1 MGQINIYSASA
12 GSGKT
17 FSLVC
22 EYLEKLL
29 ENPYAYRNILA
40 VTFTNKSTNEMK
52 TRILSTLYGLATNQS
67 YAKDYLKKLQ
77 ENTSKNEQTIREK
90 SKEILQT
97 ILHDYSYF
105 NIETIDS
112 FLQKVLKNLT
122 KEVGVGSRFD
132 LILDESDYLEK
143 AIEKLNNS
151 EELKDYVTELIDK
164 RLEEGNNWNYNTI
177 LLKLAKDLNKQTIRE
192 SLKSQTINTE
202 EILKYAKE
210 QRNLYNKFL
219 KDLHEKINCFKK
231 DFNSKEVIKSSFRK
245 DDFALVKEAE
255 PFCQYEKVILKKFQT
270 QENKERYEEI
280 VDFFDNGRL
289 QAFMAKLEIDSVY
302 EYILLPYIKL
312 FKEEALKEDNVFVL
326 KDTAG
331 LLAEMIKGND
341 VSFVYEKIGTK
352 IKHVMIDEFQ
362 DTSQLSWENFQ
373 FIANECSSNQGSTT
387 IFGDLKQSIY
397 RFNEGDWTIMNNLIE
412 ENQGKLIELDTN
424 YRTDKNIIE
433 FNNGF
438 FKTLYENQIFKTKVK
453 QKAKNNEDKG
463 LLRFNFLEK
472 AKDIDVLDKT
482 LEEINYYIEKGFN
495 YSDIALLFR
504 SNKKL
509 ALTAQYLK
517 TKGISPISSEA
528 FAFNSSRSINTI
540 IYCLRLINNNEER
553 IAQYLLKIYGQNEE
567 TIQKIKSINKDNTPL
582 IDLIDTIINLCKIET
597 KDVFISAFYE
607 RLIEYCQQKPQQLS
621 LFLKYWSEELK
632 DSTIS
637 LDDNQENTTTNDK
650 KIKLLSVHKSKGLEF
665 PIVIIPFFDW
675 QMVNNINKIWIENIN
690 SKSPIRLFRANLSE
704 LNKTGDCYYEQIAQF
719 ETNEQIIDTYNLMY
733 VAFTRAK
740 QALSTISK
748 TTKENCC
755 SKYLLNYLEEKAFS
769 TDGNGFYVIG
779 NENISK
785 EEKGE
790 KEKKQDI
797 FNHNGENITSKI
809 EEANFS
815 RQAEIKFSL
824 SKQAQDYFEIHN
836 TKESQEKRNRG
847 IALHDICSKIYEE
860 KDLENVLAKI
870 EDESLKQEAETIIKQ
885 MFLDAKKYEWF
896 SGAYKV
902 LNEKEVL
909 SNGQTRRIDRIM
921 FGRDEVIIVDYK
933 FTEDKE
939 NENKYHKQLKEYKQI
954 VSNMGYKNIKTYLWF
969 IGNEIKEVE

>member
-1 MGQINIYSASA
+1 MKQINIYSASA

-17 FSLVC
+17 FSLVV
-22 EYLEKLL
+22 EYLSKLL

-52 TRILSTLYGLATNQS
+52 TRILSTLYGLSTNQS
-67 YAKDYLKKLQ
+67 YTKGYLTKLQ
-77 ENTSKNEQTIREK
+77 EKTNKTEQEIRSK
-90 SKEILQT
+90 SKDILKT
-97 ILHDYSYF
+97 ILHDYTNF

-132 LILDESDYLEK
+132 LILEESDYLEK

-151 EELKDYVTELIDK
+151 EELKDYVAELIDK
-164 RLEEGNNWNYNTI
+164 RLEEGNNWNYNKI
-177 LLKLAKDLNKQTIRE
+177 LLELAKDLNKQTIRK
-192 SLKSQTINTE
+192 SLKSQTINTK
-202 EILKYAKE
+202 EILEYAKE

-219 KDLHEKINCFKK
+219 KDLHDKIDCFKK
-231 DFNSKEVIKSSFRK
+231 DFQVSDFIKKSYINN
-245 DDFALVKEAE
+245 DYALVKEDS
-255 PFCQYEKVILKKFQT
+255 PFYKKHRKKG
-270 QENKERYEEI
+270 QEERYDEI
-280 VDFFDNGRL
+280 VDFFNEGRL
-289 QAFMAKLEIDSVY
+289 KAFIAKLEIDSIY

-341 VSFVYEKIGTK
+341 VSFVYEKIGTR
-352 IKHVMIDEFQ
+352 INHVMIDEFQ

-373 FIANECSSNQGSTT
+373 FIANECNSNQGSTT

-397 RFNEGDWTIMNNLIE
+397 RWNEGDWTIMSNLIE
-412 ENQGKLIELDTN
+412 ENKENVIPLSTN

-438 FKTLYENQIFKTKVK
+438 FKQLYEKQIFQTKVE
-453 QKAKNNEDKG
+453 QEAKNNEDKG
-463 LLRFNFLEK
+463 LLRFTFLEK
-472 AKDIDVLDKT
+472 AKNIDVLDKT
-482 LEEINYYIEKGFN
+482 LEEVNYYISKGFKH
-495 YSDIALLFR
+495 SDIAILFR

-517 TKGISPISSEA
+517 AKGISPISSEA

-540 IYCLRLINNNEER
+540 IYCLRLINNKEER

-567 TIQKIKSINKDNTPL
+567 TIKKIKSINKDNTPL

-637 LDDNQENTTTNDK
+637 LDDNQENSNQNDK

-675 QMVNNINKIWIENIN
+675 QMVNNINKIWIENID

-704 LNKTGDCYYEQIAQF
+704 LNKTGNCYYEQTAEF

-740 QALSTISK
+740 HALSTISSK
-748 TTKENCC
+748 YAKENYC
-755 SKYLLNYLEEKAFS
+755 SSDLFLYLNSNYPMKE
-769 TDGNGFYVIG
+769 NGKFIIG
-779 NENISK
+779 NQEIKK
-785 EEKGE
+785 EETKTQE
-790 KEKKQDI
+790 NKKDI
-797 FNHNGENITSKI
+797 FNHKGENITSRI
-809 EEANFS
+809 EETNFS
-815 RQAEIKFSL
+815 QQAEIKFSL
-824 SKQAQDYFEIHN
+824 SKQAQDYFDIHQ
-836 TKESQEKRNRG
+836 TDSSEEKRNRG
-847 IALHDICSKIYEE
+847 IALHNICSKIYEE
-860 KDLENVLAKI
+860 KDLETLSLSQ
-870 EDESLKQEAETIIKQ
+870 EDKAVIKQ
-885 MFLDAKKYEWF
+885 MFAESKDYKWF
-896 SGAYKV
+896 DGTYKV
-902 LNEKEVL
+902 LNEKEII
-909 SNGQTRRIDRIM
+909 SNGEVKRIDRIM
-921 FGRDEVIIVDYK
+921 FGKDEVIIVDYK

-939 NENKYHKQLKEYKQI
+939 NQNKYHKQLKEYKQI
-954 VSNMGYKNIKTYLWF
+954 VSQMGYKNIKTYLWF
-969 IGNEIKEVE
+969 IGIKIVEVK

>member
-77 ENTSKNEQTIREK
+77 ENTSKSEQTIREK

-151 EELKDYVTELIDK
+151 EELKNYVTELIDK

-202 EILKYAKE
+202 EILKYAKK
-210 QRNLYNKFL
+210 QRNIYNKFL

-438 FKTLYENQIFKTKVK
+438 FKTLYENQIFKTKVE

-482 LEEINYYIEKGFN
+482 LEEINYYISKGFN
-495 YSDIALLFR
+495 YCDIALLFR

-528 FAFNSSRSINTI
+528 FAFNTSDSIKTI

-553 IAQYLLKIYGQNEE
+553 IAQYALKIYGQSEE

-582 IDLIDTIINLCKIET
+582 IDVIDTIINLCQIDT

-621 LFLKYWSEELK
+621 LFLKYWREELK

-637 LDDNQENTTTNDK
+637 LDDNQENSNTTDK

-665 PIVIIPFFDW
+665 PIVIIPFFEW
-675 QMVNNINKIWIENIN
+675 QIVNNINKIWIDNVD
-690 SKSPIRLFRANLSE
+690 SKSPIQLFRANLSE
-704 LNKTGDCYYEQIAQF
+704 LEKTGNTIYQQTAEF
-719 ETNEQIIDTYNLMY
+719 ESNEQRIDTYNLMY

-755 SKYLLNYLEEKAFS
+755 SKYLLDYLSEKEFS
-769 TDGNGFYVIG
+769 INENGCYVIG
-779 NENISK
+779 NENLSK

-815 RQAEIKFSL
+815 QQAEIKFSL

-860 KDLENVLAKI
+860 KDLEDVLAKI

-896 SGAYKV
+896 SDTYKV
-902 LNEKEVL
+902 LNEKEII

-921 FGRDEVIIVDYK
+921 FGKDEVIIVDYK

-939 NENKYHKQLKEYKQI
+939 NENKYHEQLKEYKQI

>member
-1 MGQINIYSASA
+1 MKQINIYSASA

-17 FSLVC
+17 FSLVV
-22 EYLEKLL
+22 EYLSKLL

-52 TRILSTLYGLATNQS
+52 TRILSTLYGLSTNQS
-67 YAKDYLKKLQ
+67 YTKGYLTKLQ
-77 ENTSKNEQTIREK
+77 EKTNKTEQEIRNK
-90 SKEILQT
+90 SKDILKT
-97 ILHDYSYF
+97 ILHDYTNF

-132 LILDESDYLEK
+132 LILEESDYLEK

-151 EELKDYVTELIDK
+151 EELKDYVAELIDK
-164 RLEEGNNWNYNTI
+164 RLEEGNNWNYNKI
-177 LLKLAKDLNKQTIRE
+177 LLELAKDLNKQTIRK

-210 QRNLYNKFL
+210 QRNIYNTFL
-219 KDLHEKINCFKK
+219 KDLHDKIDCFKK
-231 DFNSKEVIKSSFRK
+231 DFQVSDFIKKSYINN
-245 DDFALVKEAE
+245 DYTLVKEDS
-255 PFCQYEKVILKKFQT
+255 PFYKKHRKKG
-270 QENKERYEEI
+270 QEERYDEI
-280 VDFFDNGRL
+280 VDFFNEGRL
-289 QAFMAKLEIDSVY
+289 KAFIAKLEIDSIY

-312 FKEEALKEDNVFVL
+312 FKEETLKEDNVFVL

-341 VSFVYEKIGTK
+341 VSFVYEKIGTR

-397 RFNEGDWTIMNNLIE
+397 RWNEGDWTIMNNLIE
-412 ENQGKLIELDTN
+412 ENQGKLIELETN

-438 FKTLYENQIFKTKVK
+438 FKTLYENQIFKTKVE

-482 LEEINYYIEKGFN
+482 LEEINYYISKGFN
-495 YSDIALLFR
+495 YCDIALLFR

-517 TKGISPISSEA
+517 AKGISPISSEA

-582 IDLIDTIINLCKIET
+582 IDLIDSIINLCKIET

-675 QMVNNINKIWIENIN
+675 QMVNNINKLWIENID

-704 LNKTGDCYYEQIAQF
+704 LNKTGNCYYEQTAEF
-719 ETNEQIIDTYNLMY
+719 ESNEQRIDTYNLMY

-740 QALSTISK
+740 HALSTISSK
-748 TTKENCC
+748 YAKENYC
-755 SKYLLNYLEEKAFS
+755 SSDLFLYLNSNYPMKE
-769 TDGNGFYVIG
+769 NGKFIIG
-779 NENISK
+779 NQEIKK
-785 EEKGE
+785 EETKTQE
-790 KEKKQDI
+790 NKKDI
-797 FNHNGENITSKI
+797 FNHKGENITSRI
-809 EEANFS
+809 EETNFS
-815 RQAEIKFSL
+815 QQAEIKFSL
-824 SKQAQDYFEIHN
+824 SKQAQDYFDIHQ
-836 TKESQEKRNRG
+836 TDSSEEKRNRG
-847 IALHDICSKIYEE
+847 IALHNICSKIYEE
-860 KDLENVLAKI
+860 KDLETLSLSQ
-870 EDESLKQEAETIIKQ
+870 EDKAVIKQ
-885 MFLDAKKYEWF
+885 MFAESKDYKWF
-896 SGAYKV
+896 NGTYKV
-902 LNEKEVL
+902 LNEKEII
-909 SNGQTRRIDRIM
+909 SNGEVKRIDRIM
-921 FGRDEVIIVDYK
+921 FGKDEVIILDYK
-933 FTEDKE
+933 FTEDTE
-939 NENKYHKQLKEYKQI
+939 NEEKYHKQLKEYKQI
-954 VSNMGYKNIKTYLWF
+954 VSQMGYKNIKTYLWF
-969 IGNEIKEVE
+969 VGIKIEEVK

>member
-1 MGQINIYSASA
+1 MKQINIYSASA

-17 FSLVC
+17 FSLVV
-22 EYLEKLL
+22 EYLSKLL

-52 TRILSTLYGLATNQS
+52 TRILSTLYGLSTNQS
-67 YAKDYLKKLQ
+67 YTKGYLTKLQ
-77 ENTSKNEQTIREK
+77 EKTNKTEQEIRNK
-90 SKEILQT
+90 SKDILKT
-97 ILHDYSYF
+97 ILHDYTNF

-132 LILDESDYLEK
+132 LILEESDYLEK

-151 EELKDYVTELIDK
+151 EELKDYVAELIDK
-164 RLEEGNNWNYNTI
+164 RLEEGNNWNYNKI
-177 LLKLAKDLNKQTIRE
+177 LLELAKDLNKQTIRK

-210 QRNLYNKFL
+210 QRNIYNTFL
-219 KDLHEKINCFKK
+219 KDLHDKIDCFKK
-231 DFNSKEVIKSSFRK
+231 DFQVSDFIKKSYINN
-245 DDFALVKEAE
+245 DYALVKEDS
-255 PFCQYEKVILKKFQT
+255 PFYKKHRKKG
-270 QENKERYEEI
+270 QEERYDEI
-280 VDFFDNGRL
+280 VDFFNEGRL
-289 QAFMAKLEIDSVY
+289 KAFIAKLEIDSIY

-312 FKEEALKEDNVFVL
+312 FKEETLKEDNVFVL

-341 VSFVYEKIGTK
+341 VSFVYEKIGTR

-397 RFNEGDWTIMNNLIE
+397 RWNEGDWTIMSNLIK
-412 ENQGKLIELDTN
+412 ENKENIIPLSTN

-438 FKTLYENQIFKTKVK
+438 FEQLYKEQIFKTKVK
-453 QKAKNNEDKG
+453 QEAKNNEDKG

-482 LEEINYYIEKGFN
+482 LEEINYYISKGFN
-495 YSDIALLFR
+495 YCDIALLFR

-528 FAFNSSRSINTI
+528 FAFNTSHSIKTI

-553 IAQYLLKIYGQNEE
+553 IAQYALKIYGQSEE

-597 KDVFISAFYE
+597 KDIFISAFYE

-621 LFLKYWSEELK
+621 LFLKYWREELK

-637 LDDNQENTTTNDK
+637 FDDNQENSNTNDK

-665 PIVIIPFFDW
+665 PIVIIPFFEW
-675 QMVNNINKIWIENIN
+675 QIVNNINKLWIDNVD
-690 SKSPIRLFRANLSE
+690 SKSPIQLFRANLSE
-704 LNKTGDCYYEQIAQF
+704 LEKTGNTIYQQTAQF

-779 NENISK
+779 NENLSK

-797 FNHNGENITSKI
+797 FNHKGENITSRI
-809 EEANFS
+809 EETNFS
-815 RQAEIKFSL
+815 QQAEIKFSL
-824 SKQAQDYFEIHN
+824 SKQAQDYFDIHQ
-836 TKESQEKRNRG
+836 TDSSEEKRNRG
-847 IALHDICSKIYEE
+847 IALHNICSKIYEE
-860 KDLENVLAKI
+860 KDLETLSLSQ
-870 EDESLKQEAETIIKQ
+870 EDKAVIKQ
-885 MFLDAKKYEWF
+885 MFTEAKNYKWF
-896 SGAYKV
+896 DGTYKV
-902 LNEKEVL
+902 LNEKEII
-909 SNGQTRRIDRIM
+909 SNGEVKRIDRIM
-921 FGRDEVIIVDYK
+921 FGKDEVIILDYK
-933 FTEDKE
+933 FTEDTE
-939 NENKYHKQLKEYKQI
+939 NEEKYHKQLKEYKQI
-954 VSNMGYKNIKTYLWF
+954 VSQMGYKNIKTYLWF
-969 IGNEIKEVE
+969 VGIKIEEVK

>member
-1 MGQINIYSASA
+1 MKQINIYSASA

-17 FSLVC
+17 FSLVV
-22 EYLEKLL
+22 EYLLKLL

-52 TRILSTLYGLATNQS
+52 TRILSTLYGLSTNQS
-67 YAKDYLKKLQ
+67 YTKGYLTKLQ
-77 ENTSKNEQTIREK
+77 EKTHKTEQEIRNK
-90 SKEILQT
+90 SKDILKT
-97 ILHDYSYF
+97 ILHDYTNF

-132 LILDESDYLEK
+132 LILEESDYLEK

-151 EELKDYVTELIDK
+151 EELKDYVAELIDK
-164 RLEEGNNWNYNTI
+164 RLEEGNNWNYNKI
-177 LLKLAKDLNKQTIRE
+177 LLELAKDLNKQTIRE
-192 SLKSQTINTE
+192 NLKSQTINTE

-210 QRNLYNKFL
+210 QRNIYNTFL
-219 KDLHEKINCFKK
+219 KELHHKIDCFKK
-231 DFNSKEVIKSSFRK
+231 DFQVSDFIKKSYINN
-245 DDFALVKEAE
+245 DYALVKEDS
-255 PFCQYEKVILKKFQT
+255 PFYKKHRKKG
-270 QENKERYEEI
+270 QEERYDEI
-280 VDFFDNGRL
+280 VDFFNEGRL
-289 QAFMAKLEIDSVY
+289 KAFIAKLEIDSIY

-312 FKEEALKEDNVFVL
+312 FKEETLKEDNVFVL

-341 VSFVYEKIGTK
+341 VSFVYEKIGTR

-397 RFNEGDWTIMNNLIE
+397 RWNEGDWTIMSNLIK
-412 ENQGKLIELDTN
+412 ENKENIIPLSTN

-438 FKTLYENQIFKTKVK
+438 FEQLYKEQIFKTKVK
-453 QKAKNNEDKG
+453 QTAKNNEDKG
-463 LLRFNFLEK
+463 LLRFTFLEK

-482 LEEINYYIEKGFN
+482 LEEINYYISKGFN
-495 YSDIALLFR
+495 HSDIALLFR

-517 TKGISPISSEA
+517 ANGISPVSSEA

-567 TIQKIKSINKDNTPL
+567 TIKKIKSINKDKANL
-582 IDLIDTIINLCKIET
+582 IDIVDEIISICNIDN
-597 KDVFISAFYE
+597 KDIFISAFYE

-637 LDDNQENTTTNDK
+637 LDDNQENSNQNDK

-675 QMVNNINKIWIENIN
+675 QMVNNINKLWIENID

-704 LNKTGDCYYEQIAQF
+704 LNKTGDCYYEQTAEF

-740 QALSTISK
+740 HALSTISSK
-748 TTKENCC
+748 YAKENYC
-755 SKYLLNYLEEKAFS
+755 SSDLFLYLNSNYPMKE
-769 TDGNGFYVIG
+769 NGKFIIG
-779 NENISK
+779 NENLSK
-785 EEKGE
+785 ESQE
-790 KEKKQDI
+790 KEDNKKDI
-797 FNHNGENITSKI
+797 FNHKGENITSRI
-809 EEANFS
+809 EETNFS
-815 RQAEIKFSL
+815 QQAEIKFSL
-824 SKQAQDYFEIHN
+824 SKQAQDYFDIHQ
-836 TKESQEKRNRG
+836 TDSSEEKRNRG
-847 IALHDICSKIYEE
+847 IALHNICSKIYEE
-860 KDLENVLAKI
+860 KDLETLSLSQ
-870 EDESLKQEAETIIKQ
+870 EDKAVIKQ
-885 MFLDAKKYEWF
+885 MFTEAKDYKWF
-896 SGAYKV
+896 DGTYKV
-902 LNEKEVL
+902 LNEKEII
-909 SNGQTRRIDRIM
+909 SNGEVKRIDRIM
-921 FGRDEVIIVDYK
+921 FGKDEVIILDYK
-933 FTEDKE
+933 FTEDTE
-939 NENKYHKQLKEYKQI
+939 NEEKYHKQLKEYKKI
-954 VSNMGYKNIKTYLWF
+954 VSQMGYKNIKTYLWF
-969 IGNEIKEVE
+969 IGIKIEEVK

>member
-1 MGQINIYSASA
+1 MKQINIYSASA

-17 FSLVC
+17 FSLVV
-22 EYLEKLL
+22 EYLSKLL

-52 TRILSTLYGLATNQS
+52 TRILSTLYGLSTNQS
-67 YAKDYLKKLQ
+67 YTKGYLTKLQ
-77 ENTSKNEQTIREK
+77 EKTNKTEQEIRNK
-90 SKEILQT
+90 SKDILKT
-97 ILHDYSYF
+97 ILHDYTNF

-132 LILDESDYLEK
+132 LILEESDYLEK

-151 EELKDYVTELIDK
+151 EELKDYVAELIDK
-164 RLEEGNNWNYNTI
+164 RLEEGNNWNYNKI
-177 LLKLAKDLNKQTIRE
+177 LLELAKDLNKQTIRK
-192 SLKSQTINTE
+192 SLKSQTINTK
-202 EILKYAKE
+202 EILEYAKE
-210 QRNLYNKFL
+210 QRNIYNTFL
-219 KDLHEKINCFKK
+219 KDLHDKIDCFKK
-231 DFNSKEVIKSSFRK
+231 DFQVSDFIKKSYINN
-245 DDFALVKEAE
+245 DYTLVKEDS
-255 PFCQYEKVILKKFQT
+255 PFYKKHRKKG
-270 QENKERYEEI
+270 QEERYDEI
-280 VDFFDNGRL
+280 VDFFNEGRL
-289 QAFMAKLEIDSVY
+289 KAFIAKLEIDSIY

-341 VSFVYEKIGTK
+341 VSFVYEKIGTR
-352 IKHVMIDEFQ
+352 INHVMIDEFQ

-373 FIANECSSNQGSTT
+373 FIANECNSNQGSTT

-397 RFNEGDWTIMNNLIE
+397 RWNEGDWTIMSNLIE
-412 ENQGKLIELDTN
+412 ENKENVIPLSTN
-424 YRTDKNIIE
+424 YRTDKNIID

-438 FKTLYENQIFKTKVK
+438 FEQLYKEQIFQTKVE
-453 QKAKNNEDKG
+453 QEAKNNEDKG

-482 LEEINYYIEKGFN
+482 LEEVNYYISKGFKH
-495 YSDIALLFR
+495 SDIAILFR

-517 TKGISPISSEA
+517 AKGISPISSEA
-528 FAFNSSRSINTI
+528 FAFNSSRSIKTI

-582 IDLIDTIINLCKIET
+582 IDLIDSIINLCKIET

-637 LDDNQENTTTNDK
+637 LDDNQENSNQNDK

-704 LNKTGDCYYEQIAQF
+704 LEKTSNTIYQQTAQF
-719 ETNEQIIDTYNLMY
+719 ETNEQIIDTYNLIY

-740 QALSTISK
+740 HALSTISK
-748 TTKENCC
+748 TTKENYC
-755 SKYLLNYLEEKAFS
+755 SYDLFSYLNDNYPTKENNKFI
-769 TDGNGFYVIG
+769 IG
-779 NENISK
+779 NDNLSK

-815 RQAEIKFSL
+815 QQAEIKFSL
-824 SKQAQDYFEIHN
+824 SKQAQDYFDIHQN
-836 TKESQEKRNRG
+836 NSSEEKRNRG
-847 IALHDICSKIYEE
+847 IALHNICSKIYEE
-860 KDLENVLAKI
+860 KDLEDVLAKI

-902 LNEKEVL
+902 LNEKEII

>member
-1 MGQINIYSASA
+1 MGQITIYSASA

-29 ENPYAYRNILA
+29 ENPYAYRIILA

-77 ENTSKNEQTIREK
+77 ENTSKSEQTIREK

-151 EELKDYVTELIDK
+151 EELKDYVAELIDK
-164 RLEEGNNWNYNTI
+164 RLEEGSNWNYNTI
-177 LLKLAKDLNKQTIRE
+177 LLELAKDLNKQTIRE

-210 QRNLYNKFL
+210 QRNIYNKFL
-219 KDLHEKINCFKK
+219 KDLHQKINDFKK
-231 DFNSKEVIKSSFRK
+231 DFNSKEVIKSKFRK
-245 DDFALVKEAE
+245 NDYALVKEAE
-255 PFCQYEKVILKKFQT
+255 PFCQYEKVILKKFQN

-280 VDFFDNGRL
+280 VDFFDKG
-289 QAFMAKLEIDSVY
+289 QYEAFMAKLEIDSVY

-397 RFNEGDWTIMNNLIE
+397 RFNEGDWTIMDNLIK
-412 ENQGKLIELDTN
+412 ENQGKLIELETN

-482 LEEINYYIEKGFN
+482 LEEINYYISKGFN
-495 YSDIALLFR
+495 YCDIALLFR

-528 FAFNSSRSINTI
+528 FAFNSSHSIKTI

-553 IAQYLLKIYGQNEE
+553 IAQYLLNIYGQSEE
-567 TIQKIKSINKDNTPL
+567 RIKNIKSINKDKANL
-582 IDLIDTIINLCKIET
+582 IDIVDEIISICNIDN
-597 KDVFISAFYE
+597 KDIFISAFYE

-621 LFLKYWSEELK
+621 LFLKYWREELK

-637 LDDNQENTTTNDK
+637 LDDNQENSNTTDK

-675 QMVNNINKIWIENIN
+675 QRVNNINKLWIGNIN
-690 SKSPIRLFRANLSE
+690 SKSPIKLFRANLSE
-704 LNKTGDCYYEQIAQF
+704 LGKTGNHYYEQTAQF
-719 ETNEQIIDTYNLMY
+719 ETNEQIIDTYNLIY

-740 QALSTISK
+740 HALSTISK
-748 TTKENCC
+748 TTKENYC
-755 SKYLLNYLEEKAFS
+755 SYDLFSYLNDNYPTKENNKFI
-769 TDGNGFYVIG
+769 IG

-809 EEANFS
+809 EKANFS
-815 RQAEIKFSL
+815 MQAEIKFSL

-870 EDESLKQEAETIIKQ
+870 EDESQKQEAETIIKQ

>member
-1 MGQINIYSASA
+1 MKQINIYSASA

-17 FSLVC
+17 FSLVV
-22 EYLEKLL
+22 EYLSKLL

-52 TRILSTLYGLATNQS
+52 TRILSTLYGLSTNQS
-67 YAKDYLKKLQ
+67 YTKGYLTKLQ
-77 ENTSKNEQTIREK
+77 EKTNKTEQEIRNK
-90 SKEILQT
+90 SKDILKT
-97 ILHDYSYF
+97 ILHDYTNF

-132 LILDESDYLEK
+132 LILEESDYLEK

-151 EELKDYVTELIDK
+151 EELKDYVAELIDK
-164 RLEEGNNWNYNTI
+164 RLEEGNNWNYNKI
-177 LLKLAKDLNKQTIRE
+177 LLELAKDLNKQTIRK

-210 QRNLYNKFL
+210 QRNIYNTFL
-219 KDLHEKINCFKK
+219 KDLHDKIDCFKK
-231 DFNSKEVIKSSFRK
+231 DFQVSDFIKKSYINN
-245 DDFALVKEAE
+245 DYTLVKEDS
-255 PFCQYEKVILKKFQT
+255 PFYKKHRKKG
-270 QENKERYEEI
+270 QEERYDEI
-280 VDFFDNGRL
+280 VDFFNEGRL
-289 QAFMAKLEIDSVY
+289 KAFIAKLEIDSIY

-312 FKEEALKEDNVFVL
+312 FKEETLKEDNVFVL

-341 VSFVYEKIGTK
+341 VSFVYEKIGTR

-397 RFNEGDWTIMNNLIE
+397 RWNEGDWTIMNNLIE
-412 ENQGKLIELDTN
+412 ENQGKLIELETN

-438 FKTLYENQIFKTKVK
+438 FKTLYENQIFKTKVE

-482 LEEINYYIEKGFN
+482 LEEINYYISKGFN
-495 YSDIALLFR
+495 YCDIALLFR

-704 LNKTGDCYYEQIAQF
+704 LNKTGDCYYEQTAEF
-719 ETNEQIIDTYNLMY
+719 ESNEQRIDTYNLMY

-740 QALSTISK
+740 HALSTISSK
-748 TTKENCC
+748 YAKENYC
-755 SKYLLNYLEEKAFS
+755 SSDLFLYLNSNYPMKE
-769 TDGNGFYVIG
+769 NGKFIIG
-779 NENISK
+779 NENLSK
-785 EEKGE
+785 ESQE
-790 KEKKQDI
+790 KEDNKKDI
-797 FNHNGENITSKI
+797 FNHKGENITSRI
-809 EEANFS
+809 EETNFS
-815 RQAEIKFSL
+815 QQAEIKFSL
-824 SKQAQDYFEIHN
+824 SKQAQDYFDIHQ
-836 TKESQEKRNRG
+836 TDSSEEKRNRG
-847 IALHDICSKIYEE
+847 IALH
-860 KDLENVLAKI
+860 
-870 EDESLKQEAETIIKQ
+870 
-885 MFLDAKKYEWF
+885 
-896 SGAYKV
+896 
-902 LNEKEVL
+902 
-909 SNGQTRRIDRIM
+909 
-921 FGRDEVIIVDYK
+921 
-933 FTEDKE
+933 
-939 NENKYHKQLKEYKQI
+939 
-954 VSNMGYKNIKTYLWF
+954 
-969 IGNEIKEVE
+969 

>member
-77 ENTSKNEQTIREK
+77 ENTSKSEQTIREK

-151 EELKDYVTELIDK
+151 EELKNYVAELIDK

-177 LLKLAKDLNKQTIRE
+177 LLELAKDLNKQTIRE

-210 QRNLYNKFL
+210 QRNIYNKFL

-245 DDFALVKEAE
+245 DNYALVKEAE
-255 PFCQYEKVILKKFQT
+255 PFCKYTSVILKKFQN

-438 FKTLYENQIFKTKVK
+438 FKTLYENQIFKTKVE

-482 LEEINYYIEKGFN
+482 LEEINYYISKGFN

-528 FAFNSSRSINTI
+528 FAFNTSDSIKTI

-553 IAQYLLKIYGQNEE
+553 IAQYALKIYGQSEE

-582 IDLIDTIINLCKIET
+582 IDVIDTIINLCKIDT

-621 LFLKYWSEELK
+621 LFLKYWREELK

-637 LDDNQENTTTNDK
+637 FDDNQENSNTNDK

-665 PIVIIPFFDW
+665 PIVIIPFFEW
-675 QMVNNINKIWIENIN
+675 QIVNNINKLWIDNVD
-690 SKSPIRLFRANLSE
+690 SKSPIQLFRANLSE
-704 LNKTGDCYYEQIAQF
+704 LEKTDNTIYKQTAQF

-779 NENISK
+779 NDNLSK

-809 EEANFS
+809 EETNFS
-815 RQAEIKFSL
+815 KQAEVKFSL
-824 SKQAQDYFEIHN
+824 SKQAQDYFDIHQN
-836 TKESQEKRNRG
+836 NSSEEKRNRG
-847 IALHDICSKIYEE
+847 IALHNICSKIYEE
-860 KDLENVLAKI
+860 KDLEDVLAKI

-902 LNEKEVL
+902 LNEKEII

-939 NENKYHKQLKEYKQI
+939 NENKYHEQLKEYKQI

>member
-1 MGQINIYSASA
+1 MKQINIYSASA

-17 FSLVC
+17 FSLVV
-22 EYLEKLL
+22 EYLSKLL

-52 TRILSTLYGLATNQS
+52 TRILSTLYGLSTNQS
-67 YAKDYLKKLQ
+67 YTKGYLTKLQ
-77 ENTSKNEQTIREK
+77 EKTHKTEQEIRNK
-90 SKEILQT
+90 SKDILKT
-97 ILHDYSYF
+97 ILHDYTNF

-132 LILDESDYLEK
+132 LILEESDYLEK

-151 EELKDYVTELIDK
+151 EELKDYVAELIDK
-164 RLEEGNNWNYNTI
+164 RLEEGNNWNYNKI
-177 LLKLAKDLNKQTIRE
+177 LLELAKDLNKQTIRQ
-192 SLKSQTINTE
+192 SLKSQTINTK
-202 EILKYAKE
+202 EILEYAKE

-219 KDLHEKINCFKK
+219 KELHDKIDCFKK
-231 DFNSKEVIKSSFRK
+231 DFQVSDFIKKSYINN
-245 DDFALVKEAE
+245 DYALVKEDS
-255 PFCQYEKVILKKFQT
+255 PFYKKHRKKG
-270 QENKERYEEI
+270 QEERYDEI
-280 VDFFDNGRL
+280 VDFFNEGRL
-289 QAFMAKLEIDSVY
+289 KAFIAKLEIDSIY

-341 VSFVYEKIGTK
+341 VSFVYEKIGTR

-397 RFNEGDWTIMNNLIE
+397 RWNEGDWTIMNNLIK
-412 ENQGKLIELDTN
+412 ENKENIIPLSTN

-438 FKTLYENQIFKTKVK
+438 FEQLYKEQIFKTKVE
-453 QKAKNNEDKG
+453 QTAKNNEDKG

-482 LEEINYYIEKGFN
+482 LEEVNYYISKGFKH
-495 YSDIALLFR
+495 SDIAILFR

-517 TKGISPISSEA
+517 AKGISPVSSEA

-553 IAQYLLKIYGQNEE
+553 IAQYLLNIYGQSEE
-567 TIQKIKSINKDNTPL
+567 TLKNIKSINKDKANL
-582 IDLIDTIINLCKIET
+582 IDIVDEIISICNIDN
-597 KDVFISAFYE
+597 KDIFISAFYE

-675 QMVNNINKIWIENIN
+675 QMVNNINKLWIENID

-704 LNKTGDCYYEQIAQF
+704 LNKTGDCYYEQTAEF
-719 ETNEQIIDTYNLMY
+719 ESNEQRIDTYNLMY

-740 QALSTISK
+740 HALSTISSK
-748 TTKENCC
+748 YAKENYC
-755 SKYLLNYLEEKAFS
+755 SSDLFLYLNSNYPMKE
-769 TDGNGFYVIG
+769 NGKFIIG
-779 NENISK
+779 NENLSK
-785 EEKGE
+785 ESQE
-790 KEKKQDI
+790 KEDNKKDI
-797 FNHNGENITSKI
+797 FNHKGENITSRI
-809 EEANFS
+809 EETNFS
-815 RQAEIKFSL
+815 QQAEIKFSL
-824 SKQAQDYFEIHN
+824 SKQAQDYFDIHQ
-836 TKESQEKRNRG
+836 TDSSEEKRNRG
-847 IALHDICSKIYEE
+847 IALHNICSKIYEE
-860 KDLENVLAKI
+860 KDLETLSLSQ
-870 EDESLKQEAETIIKQ
+870 EDKAVIKQ
-885 MFLDAKKYEWF
+885 MFTEAKDYKWF
-896 SGAYKV
+896 DGTYKV
-902 LNEKEVL
+902 LNEKEII
-909 SNGQTRRIDRIM
+909 SNGEVKRIDRIM
-921 FGRDEVIIVDYK
+921 FGKDEVIILDYK
-933 FTEDKE
+933 FTEDTE
-939 NENKYHKQLKEYKQI
+939 NEEKYHKQLKEYKKI
-954 VSNMGYKNIKTYLWF
+954 VSQMGYKNIKTYLWF
-969 IGNEIKEVE
+969 IGIKIEEVK

>member
-1 MGQINIYSASA
+1 MGQITIYSASA

-52 TRILSTLYGLATNQS
+52 TRILSTLYGITTNQS
-67 YAKDYLKKLQ
+67 YAKNYLEKLQ
-77 ENTSKNEQTIREK
+77 EKTHKTEQEIREK

-151 EELKDYVTELIDK
+151 EELKDYIAELIDK

-192 SLKSQTINTE
+192 NLKSQTINTE

-210 QRNLYNKFL
+210 QRNIYNKFL
-219 KDLHEKINCFKK
+219 KELHKKINCFKK
-231 DFNSKEVIKSSFRK
+231 DFQVEDFIKKSYINN
-245 DDFALVKEAE
+245 DYALVKSDS
-255 PFCQYEKVILKKFQT
+255 PFYKKHRKKGR
-270 QENKERYEEI
+270 EERYDEI
-280 VDFFDNGRL
+280 VDFFDQGRL
-289 QAFMAKLEIDSVY
+289 KAFMAKLEIDSVY

-341 VSFVYEKIGTK
+341 VSFVYEKIGSR
-352 IKHVMIDEFQ
+352 INHVMIDEFQ

-397 RFNEGDWTIMNNLIE
+397 RWNEGDWTIMNDLIE
-412 ENQGKLIELDTN
+412 KNKGNIEELDTN

-438 FKTLYENQIFKTKVK
+438 FKTLYENQIFKTKVE
-453 QKAKNNEDKG
+453 QYSKNEEDKG
-463 LLRFNFLEK
+463 LLKFNFLEK

-482 LEEINYYIEKGFN
+482 LEEINYYISKGFKH
-495 YSDIALLFR
+495 SDIALLFR

-517 TKGISPISSEA
+517 TKDITPVSSEA
-528 FAFNSSRSINTI
+528 FAFNSSRSVKTI
-540 IYCLRLINNNEER
+540 IYCLRLINNNKER
-553 IAQYLLKIYGQNEE
+553 IAQYLLNIYGQSEE
-567 TIQKIKSINKDNTPL
+567 TLKNIKSINKDKANL
-582 IDLIDTIINLCKIET
+582 IDIVDEIISICNIDN
-597 KDVFISAFYE
+597 KDIFISAFYE

-621 LFLKYWSEELK
+621 LFLKYWREELK

-637 LDDNQENTTTNDK
+637 LDDNQENSNTNDK

-665 PIVIIPFFDW
+665 PIVIIPFFEW
-675 QMVNNINKIWIENIN
+675 QIVNNINKLWIDNVD
-690 SKSPIRLFRANLSE
+690 SKSPIQLFRANLSE
-704 LNKTGDCYYEQIAQF
+704 LEKTGDTIYQQTAQF

-740 QALSTISK
+740 HALSTISK
-748 TTKENCC
+748 SAKENCC
-755 SKYLLNYLEEKAFS
+755 SNYLLNYLEENEFS
-769 TDGNGFYVIG
+769 TNENGCYVIG
-779 NENISK
+779 NENLSK
-785 EEKGE
+785 EIKE
-790 KEKKQDI
+790 KEENKKDI
-797 FNHNGENITSKI
+797 FNHDGENITSKI
-809 EEANFS
+809 DQVNFS

-824 SKQAQDYFEIHN
+824 SKQAQDYFNIHQN
-836 TKESQEKRNRG
+836 NSSEEKRNRG
-847 IALHDICSKIYEE
+847 IALHNICSKIYEE

-870 EDESLKQEAETIIKQ
+870 EDDSLKQEAETIIKQ

-896 SGAYKV
+896 SDTYKV
-902 LNEKEVL
+902 LNEKEII

-921 FGRDEVIIVDYK
+921 FGKDEVIIVDYK

-939 NENKYHKQLKEYKQI
+939 NENKYHEQLKEYKQI

-969 IGNEIKEVE
+969 IGNKIEEVK

>member
-77 ENTSKNEQTIREK
+77 ENTSKSEQTIREK

-151 EELKDYVTELIDK
+151 EELKDYVAELIDK

-177 LLKLAKDLNKQTIRE
+177 LLELAKDLNKQTIIE

-210 QRNLYNKFL
+210 QRNIYNKFL

-245 DDFALVKEAE
+245 NDYALVKEAE
-255 PFCQYEKVILKKFQT
+255 PFCQYEKVILKKFQN

-280 VDFFDNGRL
+280 VDFFDKGRL

-438 FKTLYENQIFKTKVK
+438 FKTLYENQIFKTKVE

-482 LEEINYYIEKGFN
+482 LEEINYYISKGFN
-495 YSDIALLFR
+495 YCDIALLFR

-528 FAFNSSRSINTI
+528 FAFNSSDSIKTI

-553 IAQYLLKIYGQNEE
+553 IAQYAIKIYGQSEE

-582 IDLIDTIINLCKIET
+582 IDVIDTIINLCQIDT

-621 LFLKYWSEELK
+621 LFLKYWNEELK

-637 LDDNQENTTTNDK
+637 FDDNQENSNTNDK

-665 PIVIIPFFDW
+665 PIVIIPFFEW
-675 QMVNNINKIWIENIN
+675 QIVNNINKLWIDNVD
-690 SKSPIRLFRANLSE
+690 SKSPIQLFRANLSE
-704 LNKTGDCYYEQIAQF
+704 LEKTDNTIYKQTAQF

-755 SKYLLNYLEEKAFS
+755 SKYLLDYLSEKEFS
-769 TDGNGFYVIG
+769 INENGCYVIG
-779 NENISK
+779 NDNLSK

-790 KEKKQDI
+790 KEKTQDI

-815 RQAEIKFSL
+815 QQAEIKFSL
-824 SKQAQDYFEIHN
+824 SKQAQDYFDIHQN
-836 TKESQEKRNRG
+836 NSSEEKRNRG
-847 IALHDICSKIYEE
+847 IALHNICSKIYEE
-860 KDLENVLAKI
+860 KDLEDVLAKI

-939 NENKYHKQLKEYKQI
+939 NENKYHEQLKEYKQI

>member
-1 MGQINIYSASA
+1 M
-12 GSGKT
+12 
-17 FSLVC
+17 
-22 EYLEKLL
+22 
-29 ENPYAYRNILA
+29 
-40 VTFTNKSTNEMK
+40 
-52 TRILSTLYGLATNQS
+52 
-67 YAKDYLKKLQ
+67 
-77 ENTSKNEQTIREK
+77 
-90 SKEILQT
+90 
-97 ILHDYSYF
+97 
-105 NIETIDS
+105 
-112 FLQKVLKNLT
+112 
-122 KEVGVGSRFD
+122 
-132 LILDESDYLEK
+132 
-143 AIEKLNNS
+143 
-151 EELKDYVTELIDK
+151 
-164 RLEEGNNWNYNTI
+164 
-177 LLKLAKDLNKQTIRE
+177 
-192 SLKSQTINTE
+192 
-202 EILKYAKE
+202 
-210 QRNLYNKFL
+210 
-219 KDLHEKINCFKK
+219 
-231 DFNSKEVIKSSFRK
+231 
-245 DDFALVKEAE
+245 
-255 PFCQYEKVILKKFQT
+255 
-270 QENKERYEEI
+270 
-280 VDFFDNGRL
+280 
-289 QAFMAKLEIDSVY
+289 
-302 EYILLPYIKL
+302 PYIKL

-341 VSFVYEKIGTK
+341 VSFVYEKIGTR
-352 IKHVMIDEFQ
+352 INHVMIDEFQ

-397 RFNEGDWTIMNNLIE
+397 RWNEGDWTIMSNLIE
-412 ENQGKLIELDTN
+412 ENKENVIPLSTN

-438 FKTLYENQIFKTKVK
+438 FKQLYEKQIFQTKVE
-453 QKAKNNEDKG
+453 QEAKNNENKG
-463 LLRFNFLEK
+463 LLRFTFLEK

-482 LEEINYYIEKGFN
+482 LEEVNYYISKGFKH
-495 YSDIALLFR
+495 SDIAILFR
-504 SNKKL
+504 SNEKL

-517 TKGISPISSEA
+517 AKGISPISSEA

-582 IDLIDTIINLCKIET
+582 IDLIDSIINLCKIET

-665 PIVIIPFFDW
+665 PIVIIPFFEW
-675 QMVNNINKIWIENIN
+675 QIVNNINKLWIDNVD
-690 SKSPIRLFRANLSE
+690 SKSPIQLFRANLSE
-704 LNKTGDCYYEQIAQF
+704 LEKTDNTIYKQTAQF

-755 SKYLLNYLEEKAFS
+755 SKYLLDYLSEKEFS
-769 TDGNGFYVIG
+769 INENGCYVIG
-779 NENISK
+779 NENLSK

-836 TKESQEKRNRG
+836 TKESQEKRE
-847 IALHDICSKIYEE
+847 L
-860 KDLENVLAKI
+860 
-870 EDESLKQEAETIIKQ
+870 
-885 MFLDAKKYEWF
+885 
-896 SGAYKV
+896 
-902 LNEKEVL
+902 
-909 SNGQTRRIDRIM
+909 TRR
-921 FGRDEVIIVDYK
+921 
-933 FTEDKE
+933 
-939 NENKYHKQLKEYKQI
+939 
-954 VSNMGYKNIKTYLWF
+954 
-969 IGNEIKEVE
+969 

>member
-77 ENTSKNEQTIREK
+77 ENTSKSEQTIREK

-164 RLEEGNNWNYNTI
+164 RLEEGSNWNYNTI
-177 LLKLAKDLNKQTIRE
+177 LLELAKDLNKQTIRE

-210 QRNLYNKFL
+210 QRNIYNKFL
-219 KDLHEKINCFKK
+219 KDLHDKINSFKK

-245 DDFALVKEAE
+245 NDYALVKEAE
-255 PFCQYEKVILKKFQT
+255 PFCQYEKVILKKFQN
-270 QENKERYEEI
+270 QENKERYEKI
-280 VDFFDNGRL
+280 VDFFDKERL

-373 FIANECSSNQGSTT
+373 FIANECSSNEGSTT

-438 FKTLYENQIFKTKVK
+438 FKTLYENQIFKTKVE

-482 LEEINYYIEKGFN
+482 LEEINYYISKGFN

-553 IAQYLLKIYGQNEE
+553 IAQYALKIYGQSEE

-582 IDLIDTIINLCKIET
+582 IDVIDTIINLCQIET

-621 LFLKYWSEELK
+621 LFLKYWREELK

-637 LDDNQENTTTNDK
+637 FDDNQENSNTNDK

-665 PIVIIPFFDW
+665 PIVIIPFFEW
-675 QMVNNINKIWIENIN
+675 QIVNNINKLWIDNVD
-690 SKSPIRLFRANLSE
+690 SKSPIQLFRANLSE
-704 LNKTGDCYYEQIAQF
+704 LEKTGNTIYQQTAQF

-740 QALSTISK
+740 HALSTISK

-755 SKYLLNYLEEKAFS
+755 SKYLLDYLSEKEFS
-769 TDGNGFYVIG
+769 INENGCYVIG
-779 NENISK
+779 NDNLSK
-785 EEKGE
+785 EIKEE

-815 RQAEIKFSL
+815 QQAEIKFSL
-824 SKQAQDYFEIHN
+824 SKQAQDYFDIHQ
-836 TKESQEKRNRG
+836 TDSSEEKRNRG
-847 IALHDICSKIYEE
+847 ITLHNICSKIYEE
-860 KDLENVLAKI
+860 KDLETLSLSQ
-870 EDESLKQEAETIIKQ
+870 EDKAVIKQ
-885 MFLDAKKYEWF
+885 MFAESKDYKWF
-896 SGAYKV
+896 NGTYKV
-902 LNEKEVL
+902 LNEKEII
-909 SNGQTRRIDRIM
+909 SNGEVKRIDRIM
-921 FGRDEVIIVDYK
+921 FGKDEVIILDYK
-933 FTEDKE
+933 FTEDTE
-939 NENKYHKQLKEYKQI
+939 NEEKYHKQLKEYKQI
-954 VSNMGYKNIKTYLWF
+954 VSQMGYKNIKTYLWF
-969 IGNEIKEVE
+969 VGIKIEEVK

>member
-1 MGQINIYSASA
+1 MKQTTIYSASA

-17 FSLVC
+17 FSLVI
-22 EYLEKLL
+22 EYLKKLL
-29 ENPYAYRNILA
+29 ENPYSYRNILA

-67 YAKDYLKKLQ
+67 HTEDYLAKLKEKTNKSEQ
-77 ENTSKNEQTIREK
+77 EIREK
-90 SKEILQT
+90 SKDILKT
-97 ILHDYSYF
+97 ILHDYTHF

-151 EELKDYVTELIDK
+151 EELKDYVAELIDK

-177 LLKLAKDLNKQTIRE
+177 LLELAKDLNKQTIRE

-210 QRNLYNKFL
+210 QRNIYNKFL
-219 KDLHEKINCFKK
+219 KDFHNKIDCFKK
-231 DFNSKEVIKSSFRK
+231 DFNSKEVIKSTFRK
-245 DDFALVKEAE
+245 NDYALVKEAN
-255 PFCQYEKVILKKFQT
+255 PFCQYEKVILKKSQN
-270 QENKERYEEI
+270 QENKERYDEI
-280 VDFFDNGRL
+280 VDFFDKGRL

-312 FKEEALKEDNVFVL
+312 FKEEALKEDNVFIL

-331 LLAEMIKGND
+331 LLAEMIRGND

-397 RFNEGDWTIMNNLIE
+397 RWNEGDWTIMDNLIKE
-412 ENQGKLIELDTN
+412 SQEKPVELETN

-438 FKTLYENQIFKTKVK
+438 FETLYKNQIFKTKVE

-482 LEEINYYIEKGFN
+482 LEEINYYIDKGFK

-504 SNKKL
+504 SNTKL

-517 TKGISPISSEA
+517 TKGISPISNEA
-528 FAFNSSRSINTI
+528 FAFNSSRSIKTI

-553 IAQYLLKIYGQNEE
+553 IAQYALKIYGQSEE

-582 IDLIDTIINLCKIET
+582 IDLIDTIINLCQIET
-597 KDVFISAFYE
+597 KDVFVSAFYE
-607 RLIEYCQQKPQQLS
+607 RLIEYCQQKPQQPS
-621 LFLKYWSEELK
+621 LFLKYWNEELK

-637 LDDNQENTTTNDK
+637 FDDNQENSNTNDK

-665 PIVIIPFFDW
+665 PIVIIPFFEW
-675 QMVNNINKIWIENIN
+675 QIVNNKNKLWIENID
-690 SKSPIRLFRANLSE
+690 SKSPIKLFRANLGE
-704 LNKTGDCYYEQIAQF
+704 LEITADPIYQQTAQF
-719 ETNEQIIDTYNLMY
+719 EENEQEIDTFNLMY

-740 QALSTISK
+740 HALSTISK
-748 TTKENCC
+748 TVSENCC
-755 SKYLLNYLEEKAFS
+755 SKYLLEYLGEKEF
-769 TDGNGFYVIG
+769 TINKNGCYVIG
-779 NENISK
+779 NENLYK
-785 EEKGE
+785 EIKEE

-809 EEANFS
+809 DQANFS
-815 RQAEIKFSL
+815 MQAEIKFSL
-824 SKQAQDYFEIHN
+824 SKQAQDYFDVNSTE
-836 TKESQEKRNRG
+836 TSEDKRERG
-847 IALHDICSKIYEE
+847 IALHNICSKIYIE
-860 KDLENVLAKI
+860 KDLENLSITEEEK
-870 EDESLKQEAETIIKQ
+870 TIIEQ
-885 MFLDAKKYEWF
+885 MFLQAKDYKWF
-896 SGAYKV
+896 DGTYKAY
-902 LNEKEVL
+902 NEKEIVCD
-909 SNGQTRRIDRIM
+909 GQAKRIDRIM
-921 FGRDEVIIVDYK
+921 FGKDEVIIVDYK

-939 NENKYHKQLKEYKQI
+939 NENKYCKQLNEYKQI

>member
-67 YAKDYLKKLQ
+67 YAKNYLEKLQ
-77 ENTSKNEQTIREK
+77 EKTHKTEQTIREK

-97 ILHDYSYF
+97 ILHDYSNF
-105 NIETIDS
+105 NIDTIDS

-192 SLKSQTINTE
+192 NLKSQTINTE

-210 QRNLYNKFL
+210 QRNIYNKFL

-231 DFNSKEVIKSSFRK
+231 DFQVEDFIKKSYINN
-245 DDFALVKEAE
+245 DYALVKSDS
-255 PFCQYEKVILKKFQT
+255 PFYKKHRKKGR
-270 QENKERYEEI
+270 EERYDEI
-280 VDFFDNGRL
+280 VDLFDKGRL

-412 ENQGKLIELDTN
+412 KNQGKLIELETN

-438 FKTLYENQIFKTKVK
+438 FKTLYENQIFKTKVE

-472 AKDIDVLDKT
+472 AKDTDVLDKT
-482 LEEINYYIEKGFN
+482 LEEINYYISKGFKH
-495 YSDIALLFR
+495 SDIALLFR
-504 SNKKL
+504 SNEKL

-517 TKGISPISSEA
+517 TKGITPVSSEA
-528 FAFNSSRSINTI
+528 FAFNSSRSVKTI
-540 IYCLRLINNNEER
+540 IYCLRLINNNKER
-553 IAQYLLKIYGQNEE
+553 IAQYLLNIYGQSEE
-567 TIQKIKSINKDNTPL
+567 TLKNIKSINKDKANL
-582 IDLIDTIINLCKIET
+582 IDIVDEIISICNIDN
-597 KDVFISAFYE
+597 KDIFISAFYE

-621 LFLKYWSEELK
+621 LFLKYWREELK

-637 LDDNQENTTTNDK
+637 LDDNQENSNTNDK

-665 PIVIIPFFDW
+665 PIVIIPFFEW
-675 QMVNNINKIWIENIN
+675 KIVNNINKLWIDNVD
-690 SKSPIRLFRANLSE
+690 SKSPIQLFRANLSE
-704 LNKTGDCYYEQIAQF
+704 LEKTGDTIYQQTAQF

-740 QALSTISK
+740 HALSTISK

-755 SKYLLNYLEEKAFS
+755 SKYLLDHLSEKEFS
-769 TDGNGFYVIG
+769 INENGCYVIG
-779 NENISK
+779 NDNLSK
-785 EEKGE
+785 EIKEE

-809 EEANFS
+809 DQVNFY

-824 SKQAQDYFEIHN
+824 SKQAQDYFDIHQN
-836 TKESQEKRNRG
+836 NSSEEKRNRG
-847 IALHDICSKIYEE
+847 IALHNICSKIYEE
-860 KDLENVLAKI
+860 KDLEDVLAKI

-885 MFLDAKKYEWF
+885 MFLDAKKYKWF
-896 SGAYKV
+896 SGTYKV

-921 FGRDEVIIVDYK
+921 FDKDEVIIVDYK

-939 NENKYHKQLKEYKQI
+939 NENKYHEQLKEYKQI

-969 IGNEIKEVE
+969 IGNKIEEVK

>member
-1 MGQINIYSASA
+1 MI
-12 GSGKT
+12 
-17 FSLVC
+17 
-22 EYLEKLL
+22 LE
-29 ENPYAYRNILA
+29 
-40 VTFTNKSTNEMK
+40 
-52 TRILSTLYGLATNQS
+52 
-67 YAKDYLKKLQ
+67 
-77 ENTSKNEQTIREK
+77 
-90 SKEILQT
+90 
-97 ILHDYSYF
+97 
-105 NIETIDS
+105 
-112 FLQKVLKNLT
+112 
-122 KEVGVGSRFD
+122 
-132 LILDESDYLEK
+132 ESDYLEK

-151 EELKDYVTELIDK
+151 EELKDYVAELIDK
-164 RLEEGNNWNYNTI
+164 RLEEGNNWNYNKI
-177 LLKLAKDLNKQTIRE
+177 LLELAKDLNKQTIRK
-192 SLKSQTINTE
+192 SLKSQTINTK
-202 EILKYAKE
+202 EILEYAKE
-210 QRNLYNKFL
+210 QRNIYNTFL
-219 KDLHEKINCFKK
+219 KDLHDKIDCFKK
-231 DFNSKEVIKSSFRK
+231 DFQVSDFIKKSYINN
-245 DDFALVKEAE
+245 DYTLVKEDS
-255 PFCQYEKVILKKFQT
+255 PFYKKHRKKG
-270 QENKERYEEI
+270 QEERYDEI
-280 VDFFDNGRL
+280 VDFFNEGRL
-289 QAFMAKLEIDSVY
+289 KAFIAKLEIDSIY

-341 VSFVYEKIGTK
+341 VSFVYEKIGTR
-352 IKHVMIDEFQ
+352 INHVMIDEFQ

-373 FIANECSSNQGSTT
+373 FIANECNSNQGSTT

-397 RFNEGDWTIMNNLIE
+397 RWNEGDWTIMSNLIE
-412 ENQGKLIELDTN
+412 ENKENVIPLSTN
-424 YRTDKNIIE
+424 YRTDKNIID

-438 FKTLYENQIFKTKVK
+438 FEQLYKEQIFQTKVE
-453 QKAKNNEDKG
+453 QEAKNNEDKG

-482 LEEINYYIEKGFN
+482 LEEVNYYISKGFKH
-495 YSDIALLFR
+495 SDIAILFR

-517 TKGISPISSEA
+517 AKGISPISSEA
-528 FAFNSSRSINTI
+528 FAFNSSRSIKTI

-582 IDLIDTIINLCKIET
+582 IDLIDSIINLCKIET

-637 LDDNQENTTTNDK
+637 LDDNQENSNQNDK

-704 LNKTGDCYYEQIAQF
+704 LEKTSNTIYQQTAQF
-719 ETNEQIIDTYNLMY
+719 ETNEQIIDTYNLIY

-740 QALSTISK
+740 HALSTISK
-748 TTKENCC
+748 TTKENYC
-755 SKYLLNYLEEKAFS
+755 SYDLFSYLNDNYPTKENNKFI
-769 TDGNGFYVIG
+769 IG
-779 NENISK
+779 NDNLSK

-815 RQAEIKFSL
+815 QQAEIKFSL
-824 SKQAQDYFEIHN
+824 SKQAQDYFDIHQN
-836 TKESQEKRNRG
+836 NSSEEKRNRG
-847 IALHDICSKIYEE
+847 IALHNICSKIYEE
-860 KDLENVLAKI
+860 KDLEDVLAKI

-902 LNEKEVL
+902 LNEKEII

>member
-1 MGQINIYSASA
+1 MKQINIYSASA

-17 FSLVC
+17 FSLVV
-22 EYLEKLL
+22 EYLSKLL

-52 TRILSTLYGLATNQS
+52 TRILSTLYGLSTNQS
-67 YAKDYLKKLQ
+67 YTKGYLTKLQ
-77 ENTSKNEQTIREK
+77 EKTNKTEQEIRNK
-90 SKEILQT
+90 SKDILKT
-97 ILHDYSYF
+97 ILHDYTNF

-132 LILDESDYLEK
+132 LILEESDYLEK

-151 EELKDYVTELIDK
+151 AELKDYVAELIDK
-164 RLEEGNNWNYNTI
+164 RLEEGNNWNYNKI
-177 LLKLAKDLNKQTIRE
+177 LLELAKDLNKQTIRE
-192 SLKSQTINTE
+192 NLKSQTINTE

-219 KDLHEKINCFKK
+219 KDLHNKIDCFKK
-231 DFNSKEVIKSSFRK
+231 DFQVEDFIKKTYINNDYS
-245 DDFALVKEAE
+245 LVKADS
-255 PFCQYEKVILKKFQT
+255 PFYKKHRKKG
-270 QENKERYEEI
+270 QEERYDEI
-280 VDFFDNGRL
+280 VDFFNEGRL
-289 QAFMAKLEIDSVY
+289 KAFIAKLEIDSIY

-341 VSFVYEKIGTK
+341 VSFVYEKIGTR
-352 IKHVMIDEFQ
+352 INHVMIDEFQ
-362 DTSQLSWENFQ
+362 DTSQLSWDNFQ

-397 RFNEGDWTIMNNLIE
+397 RWNEGDWTIMSNLIK
-412 ENQGKLIELDTN
+412 ENKENIIPLSTN

-438 FKTLYENQIFKTKVK
+438 FEQLYKEQIFKTKVK
-453 QKAKNNEDKG
+453 QTAKNNEDKG
-463 LLRFNFLEK
+463 LLRFTFLEK

-482 LEEINYYIEKGFN
+482 LEEINYYISKGFN
-495 YSDIALLFR
+495 HSDIALLFR

-517 TKGISPISSEA
+517 ANGISPVSSEA

-567 TIQKIKSINKDNTPL
+567 TIKKIKSINKDKANL
-582 IDLIDTIINLCKIET
+582 IDIVDEIISICNIDN
-597 KDVFISAFYE
+597 KDIFISAFYE

-675 QMVNNINKIWIENIN
+675 QMVNNINKLWIENID

-704 LNKTGDCYYEQIAQF
+704 LNKTGDCYYEQTAEF

-740 QALSTISK
+740 HALSTISSK
-748 TTKENCC
+748 YAKENYC
-755 SKYLLNYLEEKAFS
+755 SSDLFLYLNSNYPMKE
-769 TDGNGFYVIG
+769 NGKFIIG
-779 NENISK
+779 NENLSK
-785 EEKGE
+785 ESQE
-790 KEKKQDI
+790 KEDNKKDI
-797 FNHNGENITSKI
+797 FNHKGENITSRI
-809 EEANFS
+809 EETNFS
-815 RQAEIKFSL
+815 QQAEIKFSL
-824 SKQAQDYFEIHN
+824 SKQAQDYFDIHQ
-836 TKESQEKRNRG
+836 TDSSEEKRNRG
-847 IALHDICSKIYEE
+847 IALHNICSKIYEE
-860 KDLENVLAKI
+860 KDLETLSLSQ
-870 EDESLKQEAETIIKQ
+870 EDKAVIKQ
-885 MFLDAKKYEWF
+885 MFTEAKNYKWF
-896 SGAYKV
+896 DGTYKV
-902 LNEKEVL
+902 LNEKEII
-909 SNGQTRRIDRIM
+909 SNGEVKRIDRIM
-921 FGRDEVIIVDYK
+921 FGKDEVIILDYK
-933 FTEDKE
+933 FTEDTE
-939 NENKYHKQLKEYKQI
+939 NEEKYHKQLKEYKKI
-954 VSNMGYKNIKTYLWF
+954 VSQMGYKNIKTYLWF
-969 IGNEIKEVE
+969 IGIKIEEVK

>member
-77 ENTSKNEQTIREK
+77 ENTSKSEQTIREK

-164 RLEEGNNWNYNTI
+164 RLEEGSNWNYNTI

-192 SLKSQTINTE
+192 NLKSQTINTE

-219 KDLHEKINCFKK
+219 KDLHEKINSFKK

-245 DDFALVKEAE
+245 DDYALVKEAE

-438 FKTLYENQIFKTKVK
+438 FKTLYENQIFKTKVE

-482 LEEINYYIEKGFN
+482 LEEINYYISKGFN
-495 YSDIALLFR
+495 YCDIALLFR

-528 FAFNSSRSINTI
+528 FAFNSSHSIKTI
-540 IYCLRLINNNEER
+540 IYCLRLINNNKER
-553 IAQYLLKIYGQNEE
+553 IAQYALKIYGQSEE

-582 IDLIDTIINLCKIET
+582 IDLIDSIINLCKIET

-675 QMVNNINKIWIENIN
+675 KIVNNQNKLWIDNID
-690 SKSPIRLFRANLSE
+690 SKSPIKLFRANLSE
-704 LNKTGDCYYEQIAQF
+704 LGKTGDNYYEQIAQF
-719 ETNEQIIDTYNLMY
+719 ETNEQIIDTYNLIY

-740 QALSTISK
+740 HALSTISSK
-748 TTKENCC
+748 YAKENYC
-755 SKYLLNYLEEKAFS
+755 SSDLFLYLNSNYPMKE
-769 TDGNGFYVIG
+769 NGKFIIG
-779 NENISK
+779 NENLSK
-785 EEKGE
+785 ESQE
-790 KEKKQDI
+790 KEDNKKDI
-797 FNHNGENITSKI
+797 FNHKGENITSRI
-809 EEANFS
+809 EETNFS
-815 RQAEIKFSL
+815 QQAEIKFSL
-824 SKQAQDYFEIHN
+824 SKQAQDYFDIHQ
-836 TKESQEKRNRG
+836 TDSSEEKRNRG
-847 IALHDICSKIYEE
+847 IALHNICSKIYEE
-860 KDLENVLAKI
+860 KDLEDVLAKI
-870 EDESLKQEAETIIKQ
+870 EDDSLKQEAETIIKQ

-896 SGAYKV
+896 SGTYKV
-902 LNEKEVL
+902 LNEKEIIN
-909 SNGQTRRIDRIM
+909 NGQTRRIDRIM

-939 NENKYHKQLKEYKQI
+939 NENKYHEQLKEYKQI

-969 IGNEIKEVE
+969 IGNKIEEVK